1 MMRIVTRTCSWILY
15 VSLISLSSL
24 RAQFMQQT
32 LFPGDSSYTLIQK
45 LVLNYKPAVVP
56 DYSQARIKM
65 YTQIYN
71 EKDSVECVYTGHKLY
86 LDPQSTDPI
95 GYLAK
100 NGNANGINC
109 EHSFP
114 QSKGAE
120 TGNAR
125 SDMHHLFPA
134 RAQVNEARSNYPFG
148 EINDNQTDTWYY
160 RSYSQSFKPV
170 QMIDEYSESINGL
183 FEPRERHKGNV
194 ARALF
199 YFFTMYE
206 LQADRSFFESMKS
219 TLCQWHLKDPV
230 DSTVWNRSM
239 LIGSYQENKAN
250 PFVLDCSLAR
260 RCYCPGLPD
269 CNTILSAQENSEIRI
284 SLVHNVFSSNLQFR
298 YTGEAKSLQLLA
310 INLLG
315 QVSLQKELTFVSG
328 DFETGTEQLP
338 EACYIILVLKDGK
351 CIFKSLAQK
360 L

>member
-1 MMRIVTRTCSWILY
+1 
-15 VSLISLSSL
+15 
-24 RAQFMQQT
+24 MQQII
-32 LFPGDSSYTLIQK
+32 FPGDSSYTLIQK
-45 LVLNYKPAVVP
+45 LVSNYKPAVVL

-86 LDPQSTDPI
+86 LDPQSGDPI
-95 GYLAK
+95 GYLSK

-125 SDMHHLFPA
+125 SDMHHLYPA

-148 EINDNQTDTWYY
+148 EINDNLTDTWYY
-160 RSYSQSFKPV
+160 RSYAQSFKPV
-170 QMIDEYSESINGL
+170 QMINEYSESINGL

-219 TLCQWHLKDPV
+219 TLCQWHLNDPV
-230 DSTVWNRSM
+230 DSAEWNRSI

-260 RCYCPGLPD
+260 RCYCPSLPD
-269 CNTILSAQENSEIRI
+269 CFGMVGITGTEDI
-284 SLVHNVFSSNLQFR
+284 SLHLVNNICTSNFHFTNTR
-298 YTGEAKSLQLLA
+298 EAQ
-310 INLLG
+310 NLDCIVMNLFG
-315 QVSLQKELTFVSG
+315 QVFLQKNLTFVSK
-328 DFETGTEQLP
+328 DFEIDAEGLP
-338 EACYIILVLKDGK
+338 GGCYMILLFTNGRCVYKT
-351 CIFKSLAQK
+351 LAQK
-360 L
+360 I